1 MPHIPRTNSPL
12 RAAKQEPYK
21 KAHLWTK
28 NIEEFLEKIK
38 RLGRK
43 QRKDKTER
51 AMEVGQRTREE
62 IVTWNQMT
70 ALKFQTEVKRKTTPA
85 SLWGMERQRGG
96 EKERERERE
105 RDRQP
110 FF

>member
-1 MPHIPRTNSPL
+1 
-12 RAAKQEPYK
+12 
-21 KAHLWTK
+21 
-28 NIEEFLEKIK
+28 
-38 RLGRK
+38 
-43 QRKDKTER
+43 
-51 AMEVGQRTREE
+51 MEVGQRTREE

-105 RDRQP
+105 RSATILLDYHTIDKVLFDVLQGTN
-110 FF
+110 FKN